1 VSKVGKLAE
10 RESRWSGSDI
20 RTFEVIV
27 EMDMD
32 HARQVLAASPNAT
45 GQGSRLRPGMSAK
58 AEIDVATLTD
68 VLYVPVYAVDEDR
81 GEHLCYVLEDGQPVL
96 REVEIGLNNP
106 THVHVKA
113 GLKEGDRVLRYD
125 PKRASGR
132 RRTTTTQPGRRGGRR
147 GRPTTQAAAQPASGA
162 TTQPA
167 RPSSPDAGAGRSRSP
182 RRGAGRGR

>member
-1 VSKVGKLAE
+1 
-10 RESRWSGSDI
+10 SGSDI

-45 GQGSRLRPGMSAK
+45 GEGSRLRPGMSAK

-68 VLYVPVYAVDEDR
+68 VLYVPVYVVDEDR

-96 REVEIGLNNP
+96 REIEIGLNNP

-125 PKRASGR
+125 PKRASR
-132 RRTTTTQPGRRGGRR
+132 RRRTTTQPGRRRAPR

-167 RPSSPDAGAGRSRSP
+167 RPSSPAAGAGRSRSP
-182 RRGAGRGR
+182 RGGPRRGR